1 MLYLKNKELIILKAF
16 GDKSMLEKIRKTVEQ
31 ICERLN
37 AVKGRG
43 EEATKQALVYPLLE
57 ALGYNIWLPT
67 EVCPEYE
74 ADFAIKKNGQKEKV
88 DIAILKDNVPQ
99 IFVEVKSIDV
109 NLDGHE
115 GQLARYFHSCN
126 SVTLGILTN
135 GIEWRFYTDTITENV
150 MDSKPFHVAKLDAM
164 DNGIEVLPRFSK
176 IQFSPAS
183 INEYATELLYTA
195 KIAEFLRNE
204 IDLKDQT
211 PSEYF
216 IRWVL
221 KSPNMFDGIVNAN
234 TVERFRGITK
244 SALSRVIK
252 GIVRRSISAMD
263 DEVSK
268 PEDNQQ
274 NKPSN
279 TEIVTTP
286 NTGEQ
291 EIKENNPNIITTE
304 NELKF
309 FDNVR
314 KIFEEA
320 GYNGKTIYEPG
331 KRQNVPIELSY
342 KDTTSYFGVYLNK
355 PAWWFVRGYIENK
368 TPWLGFN
375 LPTEVAEPLV
385 SDKSIILPYNTFP
398 GIRIAINSVDDVFK
412 YKNLVIASIEA
423 TIKQRNTEN

>member
-1 MLYLKNKELIILKAF
+1 
-16 GDKSMLEKIRKTVEQ
+16 MLEKIRKTVEQ

-115 GQLARYFHSCN
+115 GQLARYFNSCN

-135 GIEWRFYTDTITENV
+135 GIEWRFFTDTITEDV

-268 PEDNQQ
+268 PEDSQQ
-274 NKPSN
+274 NKSTN
-279 TEIVTTP
+279 TESINAL
-286 NTGEQ
+286 NTVEQ
-291 EIKENNPNIITTE
+291 EIKETNPNIITTD

-309 FDNVR
+309 FDNIK

-398 GIRIAINSVDDVFK
+398 GIRIAINSVEDVFK

>member
-1 MLYLKNKELIILKAF
+1 ML
-16 GDKSMLEKIRKTVEQ
+16 DKIRKTVEQ

-115 GQLARYFHSCN
+115 GQLARYFNSCN

-279 TEIVTTP
+279 TESVITT
-286 NTGEQ
+286 NTSEQ
-291 EIKENNPNIITTE
+291 ETKDNNPNIITTE

-331 KRQNVPIELSY
+331 
-342 KDTTSYFGVYLNK
+342 
-355 PAWWFVRGYIENK
+355 
-368 TPWLGFN
+368 
-375 LPTEVAEPLV
+375 
-385 SDKSIILPYNTFP
+385 
-398 GIRIAINSVDDVFK
+398 
-412 YKNLVIASIEA
+412 
-423 TIKQRNTEN
+423 

>member
-1 MLYLKNKELIILKAF
+1 ML
-16 GDKSMLEKIRKTVEQ
+16 DKIRKTVEQ

-115 GQLARYFHSCN
+115 GQLARYFNSCN

-135 GIEWRFYTDTITENV
+135 GIEWRFFTDTITENV

-279 TEIVTTP
+279 TESVITT
-286 NTGEQ
+286 NTSEQ
-291 EIKENNPNIITTE
+291 ETKDNNPNIITTE

-331 KRQNVPIELSY
+331 KRQNVLIELSY

-385 SDKSIILPYNTFP
+385 SDKSTILPYNTFP